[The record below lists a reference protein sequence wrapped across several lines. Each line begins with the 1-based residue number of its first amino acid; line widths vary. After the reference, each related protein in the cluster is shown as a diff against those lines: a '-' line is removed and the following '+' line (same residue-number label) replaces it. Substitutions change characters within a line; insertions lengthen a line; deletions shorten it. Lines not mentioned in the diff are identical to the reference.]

1 MAAQRKGTQHCGLR
15 VGRALASHVVPTS
28 IRRYPPR
35 LKTPQPN
42 HTSVQS
48 SGLGP
53 VPSPRRISAQS
64 LPHLTIFLSV
74 SLFPSDFLLEVIA
87 GRDCS
92 DHQLQQ
98 GYFTDKE
105 SAGGR
110 EGGREVGMLAGDS
123 ELEPPSCGS
132 LSSLSRCHPAD

>member
-74 SLFPSDFLLEVIA
+74 SIFMSTSVYLYLFLSHFSISLLLIPQVSMINDHLVK
-87 GRDCS
+87 RDIDMPKKS
-92 DHQLQQ
+92 Q
-98 GYFTDKE
+98 
-105 SAGGR
+105 
-110 EGGREVGMLAGDS
+110 
-123 ELEPPSCGS
+123 
-132 LSSLSRCHPAD
+132 